1 MLSIAGRRYDPTF
14 VVLDKDGT
22 LISFD
27 VVWHAWFRYLM
38 EALEAQIPLD
48 ACTRQEFAA
57 TLGYDPE
64 TDAWDPLGP
73 LTLAATDECALLM
86 AGQIYRCQDVP
97 WNRALIMVS
106 RAEDVARK
114 KLETE
119 DLVEP
124 IGDVRGRL
132 QALRERGI
140 LLAVATTD
148 MRAMTEHSL
157 ERLGIGDLLETIVYG
172 DDEIPLKPAP
182 DMALEI
188 CRRLDVDPSEGMM
201 VGDTVGDM
209 LMAQRAGY
217 GYRVAVTSG
226 AQTADVLTP
235 HAHVVIPDIHAIEVV

>member
-14 VVLDKDGT
+14 IVFDKDGT

-38 EALEAQIPLD
+38 ETLAEQIPLE

-64 TDAWDPLGP
+64 TDVWDPLGP
-73 LTLAATDECALLM
+73 LTLAATGECVLLV
-86 AGQIYRCQDVP
+86 AGQLYRCQDVD
-97 WNRALIMVS
+97 WNRAVS
-106 RAEDVARK
+106 VVSQAEDVARS
-114 KLETE
+114 KLETQ

-124 IGDVRGRL
+124 IGDVRDRL
-132 QALRERGI
+132 QRLKAQGI

-148 MRAMTEHSL
+148 KRAMTEHSL
-157 ERLGIGDLLETIVYG
+157 KELGIADLLETTVCG

-188 CRRLDVDPSEGMM
+188 CRRLGVDAREGMV

-209 LMAQRAGY
+209 LMAGRAGY
-217 GYRVAVTSG
+217 AHLVGVSSG
-226 AQTADVLTP
+226 AQTADVLRP
-235 HAHVVIPDIHAIEVV
+235 HAHVVIPDIHAIEVL

>member
-14 VVLDKDGT
+14 IVFDKDGT

-38 EALEAQIPLD
+38 EALEAQIPLN

-73 LTLAATDECALLM
+73 LTLAATDECVLLM
-86 AGQIYRCQDVP
+86 AGQIYRCQNVS
-97 WNRALIMVS
+97 WNRALTIVS
-106 RAEDVARK
+106 GAEDVARE
-114 KLETE
+114 KLEAE

-132 QALRERGI
+132 QELRARGI
-140 LLAVATTD
+140 PLAVATTD

-157 ERLGIGDLLETIVYG
+157 EKLDITDLVETVVCG

-188 CRRLDVDPSEGMM
+188 CRRLGVDPSGGMM

-209 LMAQRAGY
+209 MMARRAGY
-217 GYRVAVTSG
+217 GHLVGVASG
-226 AQTADVLTP
+226 AQTADVLRP
-235 HAHVVIPDIHAIEVV
+235 HAHVVISDIHAIEVI

>member
-1 MLSIAGRRYDPTF
+1 MLSIAGERHDPTF
-14 VVLDKDGT
+14 IVFDKDGT

-27 VVWHAWFRYLM
+27 MVWHAWFRYLIK
-38 EALEAQIPLD
+38 ALETQIPLD
-48 ACTRQEFAA
+48 GCLRQEFAA

-64 TDAWDPLGP
+64 TDVWDPLGP
-73 LTLAATDECALLM
+73 LTLAATEECVLLM
-86 AGQIYRCQDVP
+86 AGQIYRCQGVP
-97 WNRALIMVS
+97 WNRALTLVS
-106 RAEDVARK
+106 QAEDVARK
-114 KLETE
+114 KLETG

-124 IGDVRGRL
+124 IGDVRDRL
-132 QALRERGI
+132 QQLKAQGIPLAL
-140 LLAVATTD
+140 ATTD

-157 ERLGIGDLLETIVYG
+157 EKLDIADLLETTVCG

-188 CRRLDVDPSEGMM
+188 CRRLGVDPRGGMM

-226 AQTADVLTP
+226 AQTADVLAP
-235 HAHVVIPDIHAIEVV
+235 HAHVVIPDIHAIEVL

>member
-1 MLSIAGRRYDPTF
+1 MLSIVGRRYDPTF
-14 VVLDKDGT
+14 IVFDKDGT

-38 EALEAQIPLD
+38 EALEAQIPLN

-73 LTLAATDECALLM
+73 LTLAATDECVLLM
-86 AGQIYRCQDVP
+86 ASQLYRCQDVD
-97 WNRALIMVS
+97 WNRALALVS
-106 RAEDVARK
+106 QAEDVARDR
-114 KLETE
+114 LERQ

-132 QALRERGI
+132 QRFKAQGI
-140 LLAVATTD
+140 LLALATTD

-157 ERLGIGDLLETIVYG
+157 EKLGIADLLETTVCG

-188 CRRLDVDPSEGMM
+188 CRRLGVDPREGMM

-209 LMAQRAGY
+209 MMARRAGY
-217 GYRVAVTSG
+217 GHRVAVSSG
-226 AQTADVLTP
+226 AQTADVLAP
-235 HAHVVIPDIHAIEVV
+235 HAHVVIPDIHAMEVL

>member
-14 VVLDKDGT
+14 IVFDKDGT

-27 VVWHAWFRYLM
+27 AVWHAWFRYLM
-38 EALEAQIPLD
+38 GALEVQIPLD
-48 ACTRQEFAA
+48 SRTRQEFAA

-64 TDAWDPLGP
+64 TDVWDPLGP
-73 LTLAATDECALLM
+73 LTLAATGECVLLM
-86 AGQIYRCQDVP
+86 AGQLYRCQDVP
-97 WNRALIMVS
+97 WNRAVTIVS
-106 RAEDVARK
+106 QAEDVARC
-114 KLETE
+114 KLEAQ

-132 QALRERGI
+132 QQLKAQGIPLAL
-140 LLAVATTD
+140 ATTD
-148 MRAMTEHSL
+148 ARAMTGHSL
-157 ERLGIGDLLETIVYG
+157 EKLGIADLLETTVCG

-188 CRRLDVDPSEGMM
+188 CRRLGVDPGGGMM

-217 GYRVAVTSG
+217 AHLVGVASG
-226 AQTADVLTP
+226 AQTADVLAP
-235 HAHVVIPDIHAIEVV
+235 HAHVVVPDIHAIEVL